1 MPSWMGLFLAVGL
14 AVVPV
19 APMSAQTAQR
29 PAEADAKAEAYR
41 LFLYARYLEGED
53 DLDGAIRSY
62 REAADLDPDTGEIL
76 GELAALYA
84 RQNRSEES
92 VATAREAL
100 ERDAGNLTAHR
111 ILGLIYANRA
121 SGQDASPEDA
131 ATAIDHLEQARRT
144 ILPDFQ
150 VELGLARLYLVTDAT
165 DQAVALL
172 EELLKD
178 QMGMTEAGLLLAEAY
193 QQMDRVDDAIATLEG
208 VVQGGR
214 PSARALTRLGQLYE
228 EQGRWREAAGMYE
241 RSVARNPRGIGA
253 RRRLANAL
261 LEDGQA
267 EGAREVLREL
277 VTIRPEDA
285 AGLYLLSQV
294 ELGLGNFDEAERV
307 ARQLVDA
314 EPAGIRGAYA
324 LSEVFARQRQHQ
336 RVVDTLKPVL
346 DAARRRDMRVDQI
359 ASLLGRLG
367 FAYEQLGSYGEA
379 TDAYEEAVEL
389 LPDNLAFEVRLAQV
403 YVASDRP
410 AEAMTVVRRARTRH
424 PTELTL
430 ARLEAELLGEEGDVD
445 AGVDVLQDALSANT
459 REPMAYVV
467 LADFYS
473 THDRVDDAVEL
484 LESAEGRF
492 PSDVSIPFQLGAVF
506 EQHDR
511 HVDAERAF
519 RRVLD
524 RDPAHAATLNYLGY
538 MLADR
543 GERLDESVTLLER
556 AIEIDPDNG
565 AYLDSLGWAYLKLD
579 RLDLAETHLRRASEQ
594 LLQNSVIQDHLGDLM
609 SRLGRYGEAISAWER
624 ALAGDREE
632 IEPATIEQKIRDA
645 RREVR

>member
-1 MPSWMGLFLAVGL
+1 MTAPSD
-14 AVVPV
+14 P
-19 APMSAQTAQR
+19 TRR
-29 PAEADAKAEAYR
+29 PPTSTPTR
-41 LFLYARYLEGED
+41 
-53 DLDGAIRSY
+53 
-62 REAADLDPDTGEIL
+62 GEIL

-84 RQNRSEES
+84 RQNQAEES
-92 VATAREAL
+92 LAAAREAL

-131 ATAIDHLEQARRT
+131 ATAVEHLEQARQT

-150 VELGLARLYLVTDAT
+150 VELGLARLYLVTDAA
-165 DQAVALL
+165 DQAVTLL

-193 QQMDRVDDAIATLEG
+193 QQTDRVDDAIATLEG

-214 PSARALTRLGQLYE
+214 PSARALTRLGQMYE

-241 RSVARNPRGIGA
+241 RSVARNPRGISA

-261 LEDGQA
+261 LEDGQT
-267 EGAREVLREL
+267 EGAQDVLREL
-277 VTIRPEDA
+277 VTLRPEDA

-294 ELGLGNFDEAERV
+294 ELELGNFDEAERV
-307 ARQLVDA
+307 ARRLIDA
-314 EPAGIRGAYA
+314 DPAGIRGAFA
-324 LSEVFARQRQHQ
+324 LSEVFARQGQHR

-346 DAARRRDMRVDQI
+346 DAARRRNMRVDQI

-367 FAYEQLGSYGEA
+367 FAYERLGSYTEA
-379 TDAYEEAVEL
+379 ADVYEEAVEL
-389 LPDNLAFEVRLAQV
+389 LPNNLAFELRLAEA
-403 YVASDRP
+403 YAESDRS

-424 PTELTL
+424 PTELSL
-430 ARLEAELLGEEGDVD
+430 ARLEAELLGGDGDVD
-445 AGVDVLQDALSANT
+445 AGVNVLQDALSANT
-459 REPMAYVV
+459 GEPMAYVV

-473 THDRVDDAVEL
+473 AHDRVDDAVEL
-484 LESAEGRF
+484 LETAEGRF
-492 PSDVSIPFQLGAVF
+492 PSDVTIPFQLGAVF

-511 HVDAERAF
+511 VVDAERAF
-519 RRVLD
+519 RRVLE
-524 RDPAHAATLNYLGY
+524 RDPVHAATLNYLGY

-556 AIEIDPDNG
+556 AIAIDPDNG

-609 SRLGRYGEAISAWER
+609 SRLGRYDEAITAWER

-632 IEPATIEQKIRDA
+632 IEPATIERKIRDA
-645 RREVR
+645 RRELR